1 MLLHKDFCSLPPVLP
16 WARACEPSLSH
27 WRVVIP
33 SSTKLL
39 PCHTSISSMSFH
51 VGWVGQ
57 VCVLEVSETENQD
70 FRNYSFSLE
79 AWGHFKSFL
88 LVIFPLAIRN
98 VNTVF
103 SLIGVFKSKEALR
116 KSLYPQV
123 SRGRHGLLSPWR
135 LSFWSGGP
143 GCELVGIAWQEIGA
157 ISRPQFVVDNKR
169 IWTLTLCKIE
179 MSGLSLFVLLKC
191 SVSGLS
197 IGVSL
202 E

>member
-1 MLLHKDFCSLPPVLP
+1 MSWRSLKQRIKILEITLFP
-16 WARACEPSLSH
+16 W
-27 WRVVIP
+27 
-33 SSTKLL
+33 K
-39 PCHTSISSMSFH
+39 
-51 VGWVGQ
+51 
-57 VCVLEVSETENQD
+57 
-70 FRNYSFSLE
+70 LE
-79 AWGHFKSFL
+79 AILKVFL

-169 IWTLTLCKIE
+169 I
-179 MSGLSLFVLLKC
+179 
-191 SVSGLS
+191 
-197 IGVSL
+197 
-202 E
+202 